1 MPLVSFVFKNLDRF
15 LNIETM
21 CHGESS
27 DLVNNQE
34 KRLLQYTFVDSKIFS
49 CFDLC
54 PLYLPVIQTVGS
66 IEKVA
71 ELCKQYSREF
81 ADSNLTSRRM
91 EV

>member
-1 MPLVSFVFKNLDRF
+1 
-15 LNIETM
+15 M